1 MNQKIMFG
9 GGPSS
14 TEVVV
19 SPKTTHQ
26 YIDIYKHGVKMQ
38 QVKDAEIVVIDGK
51 ACYQVSPDCIN
62 YYPIPYPIPTRSTY
76 QPVGRSIDNVICYL
90 RFSS

>member
-1 MNQKIMFG
+1 MNPLFQPK
-9 GGPSS
+9 PSP

-19 SPKTTHQ
+19 GEKTVHR

-51 ACYQVSPDCIN
+51 QCYQVSPDCID

-90 RFSS
+90 RFSG